1 MDYTI
6 SEIAQRLGITYEGD
20 GNLRVSAVSEPAFA
34 KPSDLAMAMKPEYAD
49 GLTKGAAQAAMMWQG
64 ADWQGFGLKA
74 ALLAGRPR
82 FAMSGLSAMM
92 DPGPGYG
99 SGVHPSAI
107 IDPTAT
113 LGDGVVVGA
122 FSVIGAG
129 AQVGRGSV
137 IGPQCHIGW
146 DAQIGDD
153 ALLHTGVRIC
163 ARVVIGDRLIAH
175 PGVVIGS
182 DGFSFVTPETSGV
195 EKARASLGEQG
206 NDQAQSWARIHS
218 LGGVTVGNDVEIG
231 ANSCID
237 RGTVRDT
244 EIANGCKID
253 NLVHVGHNVIVGED
267 TLLCGQVGI
276 AGSAVIGR
284 NCVLGGQVGISDNI
298 RIGERAI
305 IGGGSGVLTNVP
317 AGRVMLGYPAI
328 KMDSHVESYKG
339 FRRLPRLFREVA
351 DLKKAVS
358 KLTGND

>member
-1 MDYTI
+1 MSYTI
-6 SEIAQRLGITYEGD
+6 AEIAASLGVAFEGD
-20 GNLRVSAVSEPAFA
+20 GELRITAVAEPAMA
-34 KPSDLAMAMKPEYAD
+34 GPDDLAMAMKPEYAA
-49 GLTKGAAQAAMMWQG
+49 GLPDGAARAAMLWQG
-64 ADWQGFGLKA
+64 ADWQSFGLQA
-74 ALLAGRPR
+74 ALLATRPR
-82 FAMSGLSAMM
+82 FVMSGLSAMM

-99 SGVHPSAI
+99 PGIHPSAV
-107 IDPTAT
+107 IDPTAQI
-113 LGDGVVVGA
+113 GQDV
-122 FSVIGAG
+122 SIGAMTVVDAG
-129 AQVGRGSV
+129 AHIGDGSV

-146 DAQIGDD
+146 NATLGTG
-153 ALLHTGVRIC
+153 ALLHSGVKIC
-163 ARVVIGDRLIAH
+163 ARVTIGDHLIAH

-195 EKARASLGEQG
+195 EKARATLGGEG

-218 LGGVTVGNDVEIG
+218 LGSVTIENNVEIG

-244 EIANGCKID
+244 VLHSGCKLD
-253 NLVHVGHNVIVGED
+253 NLVHVGHNVVVGED

-276 AGSAVIGR
+276 AGSSVIGS

-298 RIGERAI
+298 LIGDRAI

-328 KMDSHVESYKG
+328 KMENHVESYKG
-339 FRRLPRLFREVA
+339 FRRLPRLFRDVA